1 MPRSDT
7 NRELGRFYTPEAIA
21 LGMVRACLDAW
32 LCRKPSLANR
42 AQDLTCRVLDPAC
55 GDGAFLL
62 AIFDELARRREPTC
76 RSAAQRLAIVRD
88 QIFGVDIDPPAV
100 AALRSRLLER
110 IDPPN
115 ELAPEAAS
123 VIAQNIRCGDS
134 LTGPDFS
141 GPPVHQLGLWTQESG
156 ESSDAVA
163 WPIAFPGAANL
174 GGFDVI
180 VGNPPYVR
188 ERNAKELFDRL
199 AVSELSR
206 RWREQRMDLWYYFLH
221 RSLDLLRSGGVLAF
235 IVNSYWM
242 SSRGAARLINRLE
255 RETVFEE
262 IQLLNDAP
270 VFESVAGRHMIF
282 RLRKRDAAG
291 DGARDVPDVSRSA
304 CTVVAATGPNANR
317 YSVAHDDLFQ
327 NGRLVVKPPD
337 ADQHLFDGGAPLDHF
352 FETRQGIAENPPCVT
367 RRLCQEFPGRY
378 KLGAGVFVLSAEEI
392 AGLNLLP
399 IERELLRPYFDTRVI
414 RRYSLPDE
422 PTHQIL
428 YLTRR
433 TASDLDRFPAIL
445 AHLAQ
450 YRPILERRREVQL
463 GRCAWWHLHWPRDE
477 QIFLQPKVF
486 SVQMG
491 MRPQFAFCFRPAFVG
506 FSINVL
512 RPGPQPGYAL
522 EVLTGILNSDLAF
535 GWFDRHAKRR
545 GVNLEINAH
554 LLRQFPLPSRD
565 ERFENLIA
573 KLVGDRQTAPDQDA
587 ARERDA
593 EIERL
598 VRELYVNR

>member
-1 MPRSDT
+1 MPRSAT
-7 NRELGRFYTPEAIA
+7 NRELGKVYTPQAIA
-21 LGMVRACLDAW
+21 QRMVRACLDAW
-32 LCRKPSLANR
+32 KCRKQALANR
-42 AQDLTCRVLDPAC
+42 VQHSECRVLDPAC
-55 GDGAFLL
+55 GDGAILL
-62 AIFDELARRREPTC
+62 AVLDELARWREPIDL
-76 RSAAQRLAIVRD
+76 SAAQRLEIVCD
-88 QIFGVDIDPPAV
+88 QIFGVDIDPTAV
-100 AALRSRLLER
+100 ATLRSRLLER

-115 ELAPEAAS
+115 ELSAEAAS
-123 VIAQNIRCGDS
+123 VVAQNIRCGDS

-141 GPPVHQLGLWTQESG
+141 GPPFHQHSLWTQESR
-156 ESSDAVA
+156 EPSDAVP
-163 WPIAFPGAANL
+163 WPVAFPGAANS

-188 ERNAKELFDRL
+188 ERNAKALFDRL
-199 AVSELSR
+199 AASELGR
-206 RWREQRMDLWYYFLH
+206 RWRDARMDLWYYFLH
-221 RSLDLLRSGGVLAF
+221 RSLDLLRPGGVLAF
-235 IVNSYWM
+235 VVNSYWM

-291 DGARDVPDVSRSA
+291 DGMHDVQVVSRSA
-304 CTVVAATGPNANR
+304 CMVVTAIGPNATR
-317 YSVAHDDLFQ
+317 YSVAHEELFQ

-337 ADQHLFDGGAPLDHF
+337 ADQHLFDGGATLDHF

-392 AGLNLLP
+392 AGLDLLP
-399 IERELLRPYFDTRVI
+399 IERELLRPYIDTRVI

-463 GRCAWWHLHWPRDE
+463 GRCDWWHLHWPRDE
-477 QIFLQPKVF
+477 QVFLQSKVF

-506 FSINVL
+506 FSINLL
-512 RPGPQPGYAL
+512 RPGPQPGCSL
-522 EVLTGILNSDLAF
+522 EVLTGILNSDLAL

-545 GVNLEINAH
+545 GINLEINAH

-565 ERFENLIA
+565 ERVENLIA
-573 KLVGDRQTAPDQDA
+573 RLVGDRQTAPDEKV